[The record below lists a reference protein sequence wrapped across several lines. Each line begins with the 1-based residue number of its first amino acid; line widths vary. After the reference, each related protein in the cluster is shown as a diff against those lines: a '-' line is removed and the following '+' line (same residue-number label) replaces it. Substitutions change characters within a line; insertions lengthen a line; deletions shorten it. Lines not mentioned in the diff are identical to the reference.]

1 VPAAARTEA
10 VTDIVEWL
18 GELVRQVDS
27 SLLDE
32 WEQLTNPDDP
42 LDAPVAV
49 PARPRPLTGNER
61 AFTAMVR
68 NALFR
73 RVELFARRRWYDLGE
88 LDGGSGWTSDR
99 WEEVIGEYFAE
110 HDDVGIGA
118 DARGPALL
126 IIDRQPGVWRVR
138 QILDDPAGDHDWGF
152 EVEVDLEAS
161 DEEGAAVIRLVD
173 AGRMD

>member
-1 VPAAARTEA
+1 M
-10 VTDIVEWL
+10 
-18 GELVRQVDS
+18 
-27 SLLDE
+27 
-32 WEQLTNPDDP
+32 
-42 LDAPVAV
+42 

-73 RVELFARRRWYDLGE
+73 RVELFARRCWYDLGL
-88 LDGGSGWTSDR
+88 LDADSGWTSER
-99 WEEVIGEYFAE
+99 WEEVIRTYFAE
-110 HDDVGIGA
+110 HDEVGIGA

-152 EVEVDLEAS
+152 DVEVDLEAS
-161 DEEGAAVIRLVD
+161 DEEGVAVLRLTRCRAQRLDTPDLDDRKVLAT
-173 AGRMD
+173 AGSESGDHRLRFEIILGDLRKLRWYAKVRTS

>member
-1 VPAAARTEA
+1 VPAAARTED

-32 WEQLTNPDDP
+32 WEQLTSPDQP
-42 LDAPVAV
+42 LNAPVTV

-73 RVELFARRRWYDLGE
+73 RVELFARHRWYDLGE
-88 LDGGSGWTSDR
+88 LDAGSGWTSER
-99 WEEVIGEYFAE
+99 WQDVGDEYFAE
-110 HDDVGIGA
+110 HDDVGMGA
-118 DARGPALL
+118 DARGPAML
-126 IIDRQPGVWRVR
+126 IIDRQPDVWRVR
-138 QILDDPAGDHDWGF
+138 QILDDPADDHDWGF
-152 EVEVDLEAS
+152 DVEVDLEAS
-161 DEEGAAVIRLVD
+161 DEEGAAVLRVVD